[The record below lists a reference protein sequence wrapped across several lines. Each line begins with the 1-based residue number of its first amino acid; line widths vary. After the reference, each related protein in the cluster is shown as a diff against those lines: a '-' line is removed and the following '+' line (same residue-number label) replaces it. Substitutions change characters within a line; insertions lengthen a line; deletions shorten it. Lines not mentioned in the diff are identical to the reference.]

1 VEYGRWDMVE
11 VEVENGRGGK
21 RWRWK
26 TVEVEYGR
34 WDIVEVEVEVE
45 NGGGGIQ

>member
-1 VEYGRWDMVE
+1 M
-11 VEVENGRGGK
+11 EVENGRGGI

-34 WDIVEVEVEVE
+34 WDIVEVEVE
-45 NGGGGIQ
+45 NGGGRKRWR